1 MVKASLRE
9 STPLLYG
16 TGVAQVQESV
26 ARSAASRSQARSWK
40 IAVASAALLCASALV
55 STKWNASS
63 LVSLDHVMSSSQVSL
78 SKESTEAGTDV
89 KDTDLSTADF
99 FKTLELFKNPNAD
112 PCVDFYEYACGG
124 WLAQNEIPT
133 DRPEINSAFYAVG
146 EENKKIIAKIID
158 SKPPVISEF
167 YTSCLNIEEVN
178 NEAVAYVAKII
189 DSIHQV
195 NTTVGLLS
203 YAGELDQSYG
213 ISSFVSV
220 GVGADP
226 EDPST
231 NLLQLAQGG
240 LTLPSREYYLEAAKK
255 DAYSALFAKYVADLF
270 AVDGL
275 EKHNVTEYASAVF
288 ETETKFA
295 EISLTNAEL
304 RDPWTTNDAF
314 TFTSIEAKYP
324 FLAAYLDGVNKQ
336 EPFPKTHAII
346 ATPAFFAAQ
355 NDIFQSIDVQT
366 LKQYLS
372 FHVIDSFGSIL
383 GEYFRRISHDFHGA
397 VNGAG
402 SLSTREKY
410 CVDTTT
416 SYLGA
421 FLGEYYM
428 EEVFGPDAKNSA
440 KELVQEIESSMKKL
454 LKTEE
459 WLDKIT
465 YEAAVAKLEQVKN
478 YIGGPD
484 EVPDLPFQLSADNFF
499 DNVVSLL
506 QLSASETIQSIGEPV
521 DATKWDMFAST
532 VNAYYDPSANKMVFP
547 AAILQPPF
555 YSADRYPA
563 AANYARIGMV
573 MGHELSHGFD
583 DQGRNYDGNGT
594 LRKWWTTSVSDDF
607 TSRAQCLSA
616 QYSSFPVVTEDGVL
630 LGNVNGDLTLGENIA
645 DNGGIHLAYQAYKLS
660 QQDESST
667 VVAPKPKG
675 EDKANDGGDK
685 KKGEDVKK
693 DDEGEEV
700 KKSKKDGDDEKEAD
714 DDKKSKKEDD
724 KKEDED
730 DDKKSKKSK
739 KDDDK
744 KEKDDDKSKRKK
756 SKKED
761 EDDDKKSKKSKKDDD
776 KKEKDDDK
784 ESKHKKSKKDDEKD
798 DEDDDKKSKHHKSKE
813 DDEDGKKSKHKKSK
827 KDDEDDEDDK
837 KSKHH
842 KKSKDDDAD
851 DRKSKHHKS
860 KKHDDYDEDDKKS
873 KHHKSKKDENED
885 DKESHHKKSKNG
897 DNDDEEEDSDKKSK
911 KHLRRVFA
919 FEPLQMAKK
928 NSIKAAAADGSE
940 LSAEIEDDRL
950 FFTAFAQ
957 NWCEK
962 RAPAYAELLRA
973 IDPHSPGRWRVNG
986 PLKNFDKFAAAFQC
1000 KLGTP
1005 MNPEKKCLVW

>member
-16 TGVAQVQESV
+16 TGEAQVQDTGV
-26 ARSAASRSQARSWK
+26 RSAASRSQARSWK
-40 IAVASAALLCASALV
+40 IAVASAALLCAGALV

-63 LVSLDHVMSSSQVSL
+63 PVSLDHVMSSSQVSL
-78 SKESTEAGTDV
+78 SKESTKAGVKVVEA
-89 KDTDLSTADF
+89 DLATADF

-124 WLAQNEIPT
+124 WLAQNKIPA
-133 DRPEINSAFYAVG
+133 DRPEIDSAFYAVG

-226 EDPST
+226 KDPST

-275 EKHNVTEYASAVF
+275 EKHNVTEYVSAVF

-304 RDPWTTNDAF
+304 RDPWTTNNAF

-355 NDIFQSIDVQT
+355 NDIFQSIDIQT

-506 QLSASETIQSIGEPV
+506 QLSASEMIQSIGEPV

-607 TSRAQCLSA
+607 TSRAQCLSG

-675 EDKANDGGDK
+675 EDKSDDGDDK
-685 KKGEDVKK
+685 KKGKDVKK
-693 DDEGEEV
+693 DDEGEKV
-700 KKSKKDGDDEKEAD
+700 KKSKKEGDDEKEA
-714 DDKKSKKEDD
+714 
-724 KKEDED
+724 
-730 DDKKSKKSK
+730 
-739 KDDDK
+739 DDDK
-744 KEKDDDKSKRKK
+744 KEKDDDKSKSKK

-761 EDDDKKSKKSKKDDD
+761 EDDDKKSKKSKKDD
-776 KKEKDDDK
+776 EKDEADDDK

-813 DDEDGKKSKHKKSK
+813 DDEDGKKSKRKKSK
-827 KDDEDDEDDK
+827 KDDDDEDDKKSKHHKSKEDGDEDDDRKSKHHKSMKDEDDKKSKHHKSKKHDDDDEDDK

-842 KKSKDDDAD
+842 KKSKMGDD
-851 DRKSKHHKS
+851 
-860 KKHDDYDEDDKKS
+860 
-873 KHHKSKKDENED
+873 
-885 DKESHHKKSKNG
+885 
-897 DNDDEEEDSDKKSK
+897 DDEEENSDKKSK
-911 KHLRRVFA
+911 KHLRCCR
-919 FEPLQMAKK
+919 
-928 NSIKAAAADGSE
+928 
-940 LSAEIEDDRL
+940 
-950 FFTAFAQ
+950 
-957 NWCEK
+957 
-962 RAPAYAELLRA
+962 
-973 IDPHSPGRWRVNG
+973 
-986 PLKNFDKFAAAFQC
+986 
-1000 KLGTP
+1000 
-1005 MNPEKKCLVW
+1005 